1 MSRKALFPSGQEN
14 RTGGPSTRNGSW
26 NRSDLCFPQWLEDAC
41 ASPSLLKLLPG
52 ACPLPGK
59 RIVNSISATL
69 RNRFLPAKQSGCV
82 ETTSNASHRKEHHPN
97 GVQAVQEPTFF
108 GVYCQSFDFPQFP
121 DARPLAS
128 FAEIAPSFD
137 FTQFPENRHG
147 LALFSSRNPRTLP
160 HQPLCR
166 NCFRQFRAG
175 ARPSGD
181 RPRRA
186 GRRLARPW

>member
-14 RTGGPSTRNGSW
+14 RRGVPQHLSIPALA
-26 NRSDLCFPQWLEDAC
+26 LCPEH
-41 ASPSLLKLLPG
+41 
-52 ACPLPGK
+52 
-59 RIVNSISATL
+59 RIANSICAPLTARFSA
-69 RNRFLPAKQSGCV
+69 KISGCV